1 MTSSRNQTL
10 RLSAEEV
17 ARRSPKLLRVEA
29 AATLATVDERVVC
42 GDTLQVL
49 DRLPSGSID
58 LVCADPPYN
67 LDKDFKGTSFRARS
81 LGQYED
87 WLESWVG
94 KLGRIMTPT
103 ASIYICG
110 DWRSSTAIH
119 RVLER
124 HFTVRNRV
132 TWEREKGRGA
142 LANWKNCSEDIWFA
156 TVANQYFFDPDPV
169 RVKRRVVAP
178 YRDES
183 GRAKDWAKEDGT
195 PFRLTA
201 PSNLWTDV
209 TVPFWSMPEN
219 TDHPTQKPE
228 KLVAKMVLA
237 SARPGQRVLDPFLGS
252 GTTAAVCR
260 KLGRRWIGIESDPTY
275 WCLAEWRVELAKENP
290 EIQGYRDGVFWDRNA
305 GQASKAGR
313 KAQGAC

>member
-1 MTSSRNQTL
+1 MPPSPSKGTGPLTSSRNQTL
-10 RLSAEEV
+10 RISAEEV

-29 AATLATVDERVVC
+29 ATTLATVDERVVC

-49 DRLPSGSID
+49 DRLPSRSID

-67 LDKDFKGTSFRARS
+67 LDKDFKGTLFRARS
-81 LGQYED
+81 LDQYED

-94 KLGRIMTPT
+94 KLGRLLTPT

-169 RVKRRVVAP
+169 RVKRRVIGPTAMT
-178 YRDES
+178 
-183 GRAKDWAKEDGT
+183 RA
-195 PFRLTA
+195 R
-201 PSNLWTDV
+201 
-209 TVPFWSMPEN
+209 
-219 TDHPTQKPE
+219 
-228 KLVAKMVLA
+228 
-237 SARPGQRVLDPFLGS
+237 
-252 GTTAAVCR
+252 R
-260 KLGRRWIGIESDPTY
+260 KI
-275 WCLAEWRVELAKENP
+275 
-290 EIQGYRDGVFWDRNA
+290 
-305 GQASKAGR
+305 GR
-313 KAQGAC
+313 KRTARRFGSRRRRICGRT